1 MNKSEFHFSQFPRLT
16 YRTLF
21 LLEADTATIFEVKRL
36 DVQSDN
42 PGDVYFWLYFDKAT
56 QTLHPLTFV
65 SMNKNSEQQ
74 QREFTQGHL
83 RFDATKGAYAPVAA
97 GAQLSLHVVNP
108 PVLPAAVETA
118 LFAFFGITDAAV

>member
-1 MNKSEFHFSQFPRLT
+1 MPIP

-21 LLEADTATIFEVKRL
+21 LLEADAAIIFEIKRL

-65 SMNKNSEQQ
+65 SMNKDGDQQ

-83 RFDATKGAYAPVAA
+83 HFTTTQGAYTPQAA
-97 GAQLSLHVVNP
+97 GAPLPLH
-108 PVLPAAVETA
+108 PVTPATLPAEVETA
-118 LFAFFGITDAAV
+118 LFAFFAAADAAV